1 MYLYRSWPSAALSM
15 VCLECE
21 ESSSDT
27 SSSISGEILSGA
39 GTQHTGAQQ
48 TQESPSFLVSLKEVP
63 A

>member
-1 MYLYRSWPSAALSM
+1 M

-27 SSSISGEILSGA
+27 SSFISGEILSGA
-39 GTQHTGAQQ
+39 GPAAQQ

-63 A
+63 AQSSPG